1 MDDPFLFSQETDYAN
16 LLSVKLYEYSRAD
29 FDRCSVNTYA
39 FNRIFA
45 VFSSEGAGSTV
56 GSPMFG
62 GELPMEDVSANP
74 DNPEQDQEVPDIQI
88 SFRRDTPKVGRNEPC
103 PCGSGKKYKNCCGK

>member
-62 GELPMEDVSANP
+62 GELPMEPGNLFFFSA
-74 DNPEQDQEVPDIQI
+74 
-88 SFRRDTPKVGRNEPC
+88 
-103 PCGSGKKYKNCCGK
+103 